1 MNTTPRKGEALN
13 NSQINHNISTTMT
26 TINHSTNNCNN
37 NPMLMS
43 MMMMNNNIDDDDD
56 IDDSNHDNKKI
67 GNNNSTTSSSSITV
81 KRKWDPIML
90 SSICR
95 WRSCLC
101 ESVVTY
107 SNKFISDSN
116 NRDMKKMMMTLC
128 SYHVE
133 LKYYLD
139 QKSLIKSY
147 NNSSK
152 STSNNNNN
160 GVLES
165 LKYLP
170 KKPPL
175 FNNTNNNGG
184 GGGVGGNDNNTTTTT
199 SSSNIISESKRAMLT
214 IRAASTL
221 LQELWD
227 GKLRVTVRSFT
238 RKVIKDMSY
247 RVYLE
252 DSFDTFCKIYN
263 NNNNNS
269 SNADGGNSSNNNNN
283 NNGTKSKRSSSS
295 NISHVNNN
303 VTVVTKN
310 IFIHPLFSDVRT
322 LVVIPNRPTWAIWQN
337 SEYLKK

>member
-1 MNTTPRKGEALN
+1 
-13 NSQINHNISTTMT
+13 
-26 TINHSTNNCNN
+26 
-37 NPMLMS
+37 MS
-43 MMMMNNNIDDDDD
+43 ND
-56 IDDSNHDNKKI
+56 
-67 GNNNSTTSSSSITV
+67 
-81 KRKWDPIML
+81 
-90 SSICR
+90 C
-95 WRSCLC
+95 
-101 ESVVTY
+101 
-107 SNKFISDSN
+107 N
-116 NRDMKKMMMTLC
+116 NRDMKKMTMTLC

-139 QKSLIKSY
+139 QKSLIKNY
-147 NNSSK
+147 NNNNNSK
-152 STSNNNNN
+152 STSNNYNN

-175 FNNTNNNGG
+175 FNNSNNNNGG
-184 GGGVGGNDNNTTTTT
+184 GVVGGNDNSNS
-199 SSSNIISESKRAMLT
+199 SSSNLISESKRAMLT

-252 DSFDTFCKIYN
+252 DSFDTFCKIYHHH
-263 NNNNNS
+263 NNS
-269 SNADGGNSSNNNNN
+269 SSSSNSDGGNSSSNNNYNN
-283 NNGTKSKRSSSS
+283 NSGTKSKRSSNS
-295 NISHVNNN
+295 NITHVNNN